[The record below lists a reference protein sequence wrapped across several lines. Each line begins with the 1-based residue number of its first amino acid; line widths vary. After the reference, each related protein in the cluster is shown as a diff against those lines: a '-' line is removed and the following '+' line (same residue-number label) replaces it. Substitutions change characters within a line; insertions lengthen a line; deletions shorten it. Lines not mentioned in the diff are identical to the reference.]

1 MCRLITWFM
10 GKINEKGD
18 SMKAKEYLQQV
29 KKIDKLIENK
39 LIEKEQWFAI
49 ATGTTASSDD
59 GDRVQSSGSQQKMA
73 DAVCKMVEIQEE
85 INNLIDMYIDTKQ
98 GVIKTI
104 EQLPADEYDVLHKIY
119 IQDMNMNDVADVKNK
134 SREWVRQTHGRGI
147 STVQRFLG
155 KKKKNNSKLA

>member
-1 MCRLITWFM
+1 
-10 GKINEKGD
+10 
-18 SMKAKEYLQQV
+18 MKAKEYLQQV

-73 DAVCKMVEIQEE
+73 DAVCKMIEIQEE

-104 EQLPADEYDVLHKIY
+104 EQLPADEYDVLHKRY
-119 IQDMNMNDVADVKNK
+119 IQDFTLTEIAEIRGKSYKWVKSVHGNGIRDVQD
-134 SREWVRQTHGRGI
+134 
-147 STVQRFLG
+147 FLG
-155 KKKKNNSKLA
+155 KKITKVPTFTP

>member
-1 MCRLITWFM
+1 
-10 GKINEKGD
+10 
-18 SMKAKEYLQQV
+18 MKAKEYLQQV

-49 ATGTTASSDD
+49 ATGTTASSED

-73 DAVCKMVEIQEE
+73 DAVVKIIALQEE

-104 EQLPADEYDVLHKIY
+104 EQLPADEYDVLHKRY
-119 IQDMNMNDVADVKNK
+119 IQDRTLAEIAETNGKSYKWVKSVHGNGIRDVQD
-134 SREWVRQTHGRGI
+134 
-147 STVQRFLG
+147 FLG
-155 KKKKNNSKLA
+155 KKITKVPTFTP

>member
-1 MCRLITWFM
+1 
-10 GKINEKGD
+10 
-18 SMKAKEYLQQV
+18 MKAKEYLQQV

-49 ATGTTASSDD
+49 ATGTTASSED

-73 DAVCKMVEIQEE
+73 DAVCKMIEIQEE

-119 IQDMNMNDVADVKNK
+119 IQGKNM
-134 SREWVRQTHGRGI
+134 RQTAAACDKSYDWVKIVHKQGMRN
-147 STVQRFLG
+147 VQMFLG
-155 KKKKNNSKLA
+155 KKVTQIPTFTPLSS

>member
-1 MCRLITWFM
+1 
-10 GKINEKGD
+10 
-18 SMKAKEYLQQV
+18 MKAKEYLQQV

-49 ATGTTASSDD
+49 ATGTTASSED

-73 DAVCKMVEIQEE
+73 DAVCKMIEIQEE

-98 GVIKTI
+98 GVINTI

-119 IQDMNMNDVADVKNK
+119 IQGKNM
-134 SREWVRQTHGRGI
+134 RQTAAACDKSYDWVKIVHKQGMRD
-147 STVQRFLG
+147 VQMFLG
-155 KKKKNNSKLA
+155 KKVTQIPTFTPLSS

>member
-1 MCRLITWFM
+1 
-10 GKINEKGD
+10 
-18 SMKAKEYLQQV
+18 MKAKEYLQQV

-49 ATGTTASSDD
+49 ATGTTASSED
-59 GDRVQSSGSQQKMA
+59 GGRVQSSGSQQKMA
-73 DAVCKMVEIQEE
+73 DAVVKIIALQEE

-119 IQDMNMNDVADVKNK
+119 IQGKNM
-134 SREWVRQTHGRGI
+134 RQTAAACDKSYDWVKIVHKQGMRN
-147 STVQRFLG
+147 VQMFLG
-155 KKKKNNSKLA
+155 KKVTQIPTFTPLSS

>member
-1 MCRLITWFM
+1 
-10 GKINEKGD
+10 
-18 SMKAKEYLQQV
+18 MKAKEYLQQV

-49 ATGTTASSDD
+49 ATGTTASSED

-73 DAVCKMVEIQEE
+73 DAVVKIIALQEE

-119 IQDMNMNDVADVKNK
+119 IQGKNM
-134 SREWVRQTHGRGI
+134 RQTAAACDKSYDWVKIVHKQGMRN
-147 STVQRFLG
+147 VQMFLG
-155 KKKKNNSKLA
+155 KKVTQIPTFTPLSS

>member
-1 MCRLITWFM
+1 
-10 GKINEKGD
+10 
-18 SMKAKEYLQQV
+18 MKAKEYLQQV

-49 ATGTTASSDD
+49 ATGTTASSED

-73 DAVCKMVEIQEE
+73 DAVCKMIEIQEE

-119 IQDMNMNDVADVKNK
+119 IQGKNM
-134 SREWVRQTHGRGI
+134 RQTAAACEKSYDWVKIIHKQGMRD
-147 STVQRFLG
+147 VQRFLG
-155 KKKKNNSKLA
+155 KKVTQIPTFTPLSS